1 MSKPLEAAGA
11 RPVAPAGRRSFILAA
26 CVMATF
32 MAAVENTIVATAM
45 PAIVADLG
53 EFRLF
58 SWVFAAY
65 LLSQAVSVPVY
76 GRLADLYGRKRVF
89 FAGAGLFL
97 VGSTLCGFAGGMP
110 ALIVFRIVQGLGA
123 GAVQPVAY
131 TIVGD
136 IYTPAERA
144 RVQGVL
150 SGTFGVAAVF
160 GPLLGAF
167 LVEHASWPIVFWVN
181 LPVGA
186 AAFAML
192 AVFYRERPQRRTI
205 RVDLLGAL
213 LLVLG
218 AGLVMLPLVQASQ
231 LSGGVLAVC
240 LSAGGLALVALAW
253 YERRIP
259 DPMLPLRL
267 WRNRVVALANGGGFA
282 IGAAIMGV
290 SAFLPTYVEAVM
302 GRSATI
308 AGMAY
313 GAQSVSWA
321 FASVA
326 AGRLMIRTSYR
337 ASVLVGGA
345 AIILGSAVLAAMTP
359 ASGPLWAGLGAFLMG
374 IGLGFCNTTYLVAV
388 QATVAH
394 HERGAATSANLFLRT
409 LGQASGAALF
419 GAVVNYGVL
428 RHAPDSGGAVERLL
442 QPMLRGSLD
451 PAVIAQLS
459 GAMASSIRIVYLLCG
474 LLGVIVIVLGLRLP
488 VALRPADR

>member
-1 MSKPLEAAGA
+1 MSKPLEVAGA
-11 RPVAPAGRRSFILAA
+11 RSPSPAGRRPLILAA

-45 PAIVADLG
+45 PTIVADLG
-53 EFRLF
+53 EFHLF

-97 VGSTLCGFAGGMP
+97 AGSTLCGVAHAMP

-123 GAVQPVAY
+123 GAVQPLAY

-150 SGTFGVAAVF
+150 SGTFGVAAVV
-160 GPLLGAF
+160 GPSLGAF

-186 AAFAML
+186 AAFVML
-192 AVFYRERPQRRTI
+192 AAFYRERPQRRAI
-205 RVDLLGAL
+205 RIDALGAL
-213 LLVLG
+213 LLMAG
-218 AGLVMLPLVQASQ
+218 AALVMLPLVQAAQ
-231 LSGGVLAVC
+231 LSGGVLASC
-240 LSAGGLALVALAW
+240 LAAGALALVGLAW
-253 YERRIP
+253 HERRIA

-267 WRNRVVALANGGGFA
+267 WRNRVVALANAGGFT

-290 SAFLPTYVEAVM
+290 STFLPTYVEAVM
-302 GRSATI
+302 GGSAAT
-308 AGMAY
+308 AGIVL
-313 GAQSVSWA
+313 GAQPVGWA
-321 FASVA
+321 FASIA

-337 ASVLVGGA
+337 VTLLAGGA
-345 AIILGSAVLAAMTP
+345 AMILGSAVLAAMTP
-359 ASGPLWAGLGAFLMG
+359 ASGPLWAGLGALLMG
-374 IGLGFCNTTYLVAV
+374 GGLGFCNTTYLVAV
-388 QATVAH
+388 QATVAQ

-428 RHAPDSGGAVERLL
+428 WHAPDAGGAVERLL

-451 PAVIAQLS
+451 PAVVAAL
-459 GAMASSIRIVYLLCG
+459 GAAMAASIRIVYLLCG
-474 LLGVIVIVLGLRLP
+474 LLGVVVVVLGLRLP
-488 VALRPADR
+488 ARLRPA